1 MDMNQFRNY
10 LSDRSKEGLNNRPN
24 QDSFGDVLAAV
35 NDRSRAN
42 LGDTLEETQGNEPRP
57 LQTKPNE
64 DVRKRKMRDFYKRHG
79 RTFNLS
85 PNEPKKAVTKDHVEH
100 DLTEEF
106 SLTGREILESFA
118 VVDAFNENI
127 AEGIEDGEDLLDVIE
142 ECVELLDENDEDE
155 KFVLEAYS
163 IVDNF
168 YESVMN
174 SCELNEG
181 SEDLHSLVER
191 VLENIELDE
200 VYGAKLPVPSQGM
213 SDEEKKKVQK
223 GEASKMPKAGVEDEL
238 PGEKQ
243 SSIDAVKAVL
253 GGKKSSAAD
262 SAY

>member
-35 NDRSRAN
+35 NDRSKAN
-42 LGDTLEETQGNEPRP
+42 LGDTLEEQGDVRP
-57 LQTKPNE
+57 LPGPNRRAQLAKLRKVAKDHGPAFPSLLQKNKKPA
-64 DVRKRKMRDFYKRHG
+64 DKPADK
-79 RTFNLS
+79 
-85 PNEPKKAVTKDHVEH
+85 PKKVEPA
-100 DLTEEF
+100 EEF